1 MKKQEVE
8 LLDKI
13 TAGYSLP
20 AMSPLAMR
28 LIRLASIDD
37 ISIED
42 LSSVIEKDPS
52 LTIRLLRLANSAF
65 FRTGGPITTI
75 GQAIQMI
82 GLNRLRIM
90 ALSLSLRD
98 TFPMG
103 RVGALDYEE
112 FWKIS
117 LYQALLAKSLG
128 QRLRT
133 CKPDEA
139 FVGGLILEIG
149 LLIFFDLFVKKDR
162 NVERIRLQPLAPLL
176 KWEEERYGLNH
187 RQVGEATLKYWKFPK
202 EIIECQ
208 GHYLVETDPSEV
220 PGLAFVCNM
229 AGVFSAIICEESTEW
244 HPLFEKAEKTYGMDH
259 DMLADIL
266 VSALDD
272 VREVAISLKVEMNRK
287 QDILGIM
294 EKANR
299 ALSAISERMLQINE
313 ADSKFAM
320 PTFSGFSSRGTP
332 AREALQAIVHEVRN
346 PLTAIG
352 GFARKLEKNLDPA
365 SEEWEY
371 VRVIVEEA
379 TKLETRLDELERKER
394 Q

>member
-1 MKKQEVE
+1 MSKQDAEI
-8 LLDKI
+8 LDKI
-13 TAGYSLP
+13 AAGYSLP
-20 AMSPLAMR
+20 AMSPLAMK

-75 GQAIQMI
+75 SQAIQMV

-117 LYQALLAKSLG
+117 LYQALLAKSLA

-162 NVERIRLQPLAPLL
+162 EVEFIRLQPLNQLIQ
-176 KWEEERYGLNH
+176 WEEERYGINH
-187 RQVGEATLKYWKFPK
+187 RQVGEATLKYWKFPR

-208 GHYLVETDPSEV
+208 GRYNVGPSTPDV
-220 PGLAFVCNM
+220 PELALVCNM
-229 AGVFSAIICEESTEW
+229 AREFSSLICEKSMEW
-244 HPLFEKAEKTYGMDH
+244 QPLFDKAEGTYRIEH
-259 DMLADIL
+259 DILEDIL
-266 VSALDD
+266 VSAFDE
-272 VREVAISLKVEMNRK
+272 VREIAVSLKVEMNRK
-287 QDILGIM
+287 QDILGLM

-299 ALSAISERMLQINE
+299 ALSALSERLIQLNE
-313 ADSKFAM
+313 AESRFAL
-320 PTFSGFSSRGTP
+320 PTLSGLSSHGTP
-332 AREALQAIVHEVRN
+332 VREALQAVVHEIRN

-352 GFARKLEKNLDPA
+352 GFARKLERTLNPA
-365 SEEWEY
+365 SDEWQY
-371 VRVIVEEA
+371 VRVIVEESA
-379 TKLETRLDELERKER
+379 KLESALDELAQRERD
-394 Q
+394 